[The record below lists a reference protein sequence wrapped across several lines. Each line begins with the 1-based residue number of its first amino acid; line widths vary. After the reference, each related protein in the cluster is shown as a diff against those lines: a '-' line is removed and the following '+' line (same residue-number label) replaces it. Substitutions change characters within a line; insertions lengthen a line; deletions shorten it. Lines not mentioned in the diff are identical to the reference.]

1 MFSVCSTAPMDG
13 IARYASRCSA
23 LFHMNVPTRWSPS
36 TPSERSAFA
45 SRAVRSPTAAYV
57 RRRDG
62 SSPAQ
67 VTTSLSPNTVVPYR
81 MIAETVS
88 WKSIIVLSTA
98 DPPPREVPLSSY
110 PNASASLCADLGR

>member
-1 MFSVCSTAPMDG
+1 
-13 IARYASRCSA
+13 
-23 LFHMNVPTRWSPS
+23 MNVPTRWSPS

-67 VTTSLSPNTVVPYR
+67 VTTS
-81 MIAETVS
+81 
-88 WKSIIVLSTA
+88 
-98 DPPPREVPLSSY
+98 
-110 PNASASLCADLGR
+110 